1 MKTQE
6 KLQWPDCQLWF
17 QLRLKDSSELEY
29 MDAPLS
35 CHVGGY
41 GFTATGYGK
50 HVPTRRKVRA
60 FGRWYRVYSTCYSN
74 VASCYIKARGFTF
87 YVE

>member
-1 MKTQE
+1 MKTQD

-17 QLRLKDSSELEY
+17 QLGLKDGSELEY

-50 HVPTRRKVRA
+50 HVPTRSKVRA

-87 YVE
+87 YAD

>member
-1 MKTQE
+1 MKAQD

-17 QLRLKDSSELEY
+17 QLGLKDSSELEY

-74 VASCYIKARGFTF
+74 VASCYIKARDFTF
-87 YVE
+87 YVA

>member
-1 MKTQE
+1 MRTQE
-6 KLQWPDCQLWF
+6 KLKWPDCQLWF
-17 QLRLKDSSELEY
+17 QLGLEDNSELEC
-29 MDAPLS
+29 MDAPLP
-35 CHVGGY
+35 CHVGNY

-87 YVE
+87 YVG